1 MEINIFGAKRFG
13 QEIITF
19 EEVDSSSNY
28 GLYDYIIIQNLR
40 PDGRG
45 NGSYD
50 MKILNGDQSK
60 VLWAKGWNIMQIRGG
75 WSWGGKHAYITIID
89 PFEIKR
95 EFRFNYSN
103 QDTMEEVAHNVLM
116 KLIDITE
123 NFENSFELLLAECRT
138 ENFLKIDF
146 QYINEKGNIKD
157 FEENREKVL
166 QYWSIYSQYINNPVY
181 RKNISIDHI
190 KLIENNAAKMLSRL
204 INFQF
209 IDKEQSTQ

>member
-28 GLYDYIIIQNLR
+28 GLYDYIIIQYLR

-209 IDKEQSTQ
+209 IDKE

>member
-1 MEINIFGAKRFG
+1 
-13 QEIITF
+13 
-19 EEVDSSSNY
+19 
-28 GLYDYIIIQNLR
+28 
-40 PDGRG
+40 
-45 NGSYD
+45 
-50 MKILNGDQSK
+50 
-60 VLWAKGWNIMQIRGG
+60 
-75 WSWGGKHAYITIID
+75 
-89 PFEIKR
+89 
-95 EFRFNYSN
+95 
-103 QDTMEEVAHNVLM
+103 MEEVAHNVLM

-123 NFENSFELLLAECRT
+123 NFENSFELLLAECRA

-209 IDKEQSTQ
+209 IDKE